1 VKGLDSIV
9 ALGVIPDIHFSTLH
23 FADQLNL
30 FSKRGVAVK
39 VTEFAGSTT
48 GELARMLKDKKVEDI
63 GNRLDRR
70 PHLLYRKR
78 GRRQDHLHVALLV
91 LEVAADYAEHPV
103 HVPLRTQRLPSTL
116 PLSFKWPLLRMTS
129 PTTSPS
135 KRVSSETVIEPIRLL
150 STIFITRMILMSSY
164 LIGPGVHLVAQT
176 SEITLLSFPS

>member
-48 GELARMLKDKKVEDI
+48 EELARMLKDKKVDI

-91 LEVAADYAEHPV
+91 LEVTADYAEHLV

-135 KRVSSETVIEPIRLL
+135 KRESSETVIEPIRLL
-150 STIFITRMILMSSY
+150 STIFITRMILLSSY

>member
-1 VKGLDSIV
+1 MKGLDSIV

-30 FSKRGVAVK
+30 FSKHGVTVK

-48 GELARMLKDKKVEDI
+48 GELARMLKDKKVDI

-91 LEVAADYAEHPV
+91 LEVTADYAEHPARALAHTEV
-103 HVPLRTQRLPSTL
+103 AKYFALELQMAAVENDVADN
-116 PLSFKWPLLRMTS
+116 LSKQESVL
-129 PTTSPS
+129 
-135 KRVSSETVIEPIRLL
+135 EDCE
-150 STIFITRMILMSSY
+150 
-164 LIGPGVHLVAQT
+164 
-176 SEITLLSFPS
+176 